1 MGGTL
6 SHGAI
11 IVREYGLPALANVS
25 GAMRRLADGERVLL
39 DASRGEVRKLDF

>member
-11 IVREYGLPALANVS
+11 IVREYGLPALANVPD
-25 GAMRRLADGERVLL
+25 AMRRLTDGERVSL
-39 DASRGEVRKLDF
+39 DALRGEVRRLDS